1 MCVWVCACVFVC
13 MHSAPYSHSGIQPP
27 FNGSRPSG
35 FQSPALDFLQVSST
49 QRPTVSAVDAYGRLL
64 EPGLGVV
71 RTTSDHLPLASTQC
85 VVASHCKRHWEMQS
99 DYAPRRK
106 KKIYEIWWILSN
118 LCHRRG
124 YWSVPGFSFLMLFK
138 KEKRN
143 KTRRNKTKQTNRQ
156 RSESASVVD
165 N

>member
-1 MCVWVCACVFVC
+1 MCGYVRVYLCACTLLHTAIQGSSLHLMAPVPQAFRALLWIFFKYQAHRDQQC
-13 MHSAPYSHSGIQPP
+13 AQLMHMGDCWSQAWAWCVPLLITFLWSALSVWLHLTAKDTEKC
-27 FNGSRPSG
+27 NLTMRPG
-35 FQSPALDFLQVSST
+35 
-49 QRPTVSAVDAYGRLL
+49 G
-64 EPGLGVV
+64 
-71 RTTSDHLPLASTQC
+71 
-85 VVASHCKRHWEMQS
+85 
-99 DYAPRRK
+99 K
-106 KKIYEIWWILSN
+106 KKIYGIWWILSN